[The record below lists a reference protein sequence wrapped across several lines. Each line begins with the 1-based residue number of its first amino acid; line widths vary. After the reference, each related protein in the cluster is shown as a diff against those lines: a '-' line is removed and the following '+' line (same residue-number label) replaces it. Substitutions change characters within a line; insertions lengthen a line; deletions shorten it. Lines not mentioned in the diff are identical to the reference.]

1 VKRKWIGLFLLGL
14 GAFLLVVGVLATVW
28 APGAVKKTPLDV
40 DQTTHLD
47 GTIKKLNFETQELE
61 ENPVKVESI
70 SKTDTNASSDDVV
83 VWVQTACV
91 VLDIDDAP
99 NCVDKND
106 PRLVSATTDVF
117 ATDRVNAEAIPD
129 FKGLP
134 ADAVPHEGLVNKWP
148 FDSEKKDYT
157 YWNGTIDQAV
167 PAIYSGTEDVA
178 GIETYVYKMTV
189 TDADI
194 EIAEG
199 VPGTYSDLTT
209 IYVEP
214 KTGAIQQQTDSMQQ
228 YLEDGTQVV
237 DLNIGF
243 TEDQQKA
250 FADDAKTNMQMLD
263 MMTLWMP
270 IVGFVG
276 GALCVLAGLALLLTA
291 SRRDSAGNE
300 KNTKAMAGASS

>member
-1 VKRKWIGLFLLGL
+1 MKRKWFGMVLLGL

-28 APGAVKKTPLDV
+28 APGVVKKTPLDV

-47 GTIKKLNFETQELE
+47 GTVNKLNPATGEME

-70 SKTDTNASSDDVV
+70 SKADADASNDDVIV
-83 VWVQTACV
+83 FVQTACV
-91 VLDIDDAP
+91 VIDVDNAP
-99 NCVDKND
+99 NCVDGDD
-106 PRLVSATTDVF
+106 PRLVTATTDVF
-117 ATDRVNAEAIPD
+117 ATDRVSAEAIAD

-134 ADAVPHEGLVNKWP
+134 TDAVPHEGLVNKWP
-148 FDSEKKDYT
+148 FDSQKKDYT
-157 YWNGTIDQAV
+157 YWNGTLDRALPAVYKGTKNILGID
-167 PAIYSGTEDVA
+167 
-178 GIETYVYKMTV
+178 TYVYEIKAEKEPI
-189 TDADI
+189 D
-194 EIAEG
+194 IAEG
-199 VPGTYSDLTT
+199 IPGTYDDLTT

-250 FADDAKTNMQMLD
+250 FADDAKTNMRMLD

-300 KNTKAMAGASS
+300 KSTKALAGTSS

>member
-1 VKRKWIGLFLLGL
+1 VKRKWFGMVLLGL

-28 APGAVKKTPLDV
+28 APGVVKKTPLDV

-47 GTIKKLNFETQELE
+47 GTVNKLNAETGELE

-70 SKTDTNASSDDVV
+70 SKADADASTDDVT
-83 VWVQTACV
+83 VWVQSACV
-91 VLDIDDAP
+91 VIDTDDAP
-99 NCVDKND
+99 NCVDGDD
-106 PRLVSATTDVF
+106 PRLVSASTDVF
-117 ATDRVNAEAIPD
+117 ASDRVSAEAIAD

-157 YWNGTIDQAV
+157 YWNGTLDKAIPAV
-167 PAIYSGTEDVA
+167 YKGTESIL
-178 GIETYVYKMTV
+178 GIETYIYEIKVENEPIQI
-189 TDADI
+189 ADGI
-194 EIAEG
+194 
-199 VPGTYSDLTT
+199 PGTYSDDTT

-237 DLNIGF
+237 DLDIGF
-243 TEDQQKA
+243 TQAQQKA
-250 FADDAKTNMQMLD
+250 FADDAKTNMRMLA

-276 GALCVLAGLALLLTA
+276 GVLCLLAGVALLVTA
-291 SRRDSAGNE
+291 RRRDDAGSDRKE
-300 KNTKAMAGASS
+300 LGGASG

>member
-1 VKRKWIGLFLLGL
+1 VKRKWFGMVLLGL

-28 APGAVKKTPLDV
+28 APGVVKKTPLDV
-40 DQTTHLD
+40 DQTTHLE
-47 GTIKKLNFETQELE
+47 GTVNKLNPATGEME

-70 SKTDTNASSDDVV
+70 SKADADASSDGVI

-91 VLDIDDAP
+91 VIDIDDAP
-99 NCVDKND
+99 NCVNGDD

-117 ATDRVNAEAIPD
+117 ATNRVDAEAVPD
-129 FKGLP
+129 YPGLP

-148 FDSEKKDYT
+148 FDSQKKDYT
-157 YWNGTIDQAV
+157 YWNGTVDRAL
-167 PAIYSGTEDVA
+167 PAIYKGTKNIL
-178 GIETYVYKMTV
+178 GIDTYVYEIKAV
-189 TDADI
+189 DEPI
-194 EIAEG
+194 EIADG
-199 VPGTYSDLTT
+199 INGTYNDLTT

-228 YLEDGTQVV
+228 YLDDGTQVV

-243 TEDQQKA
+243 TEAQQKA
-250 FADDAKTNMQMLD
+250 FADDAKTNMQMLS

-291 SRRDSAGNE
+291 RRRDA
-300 KNTKAMAGASS
+300 ASSDNKVMASA

>member
-1 VKRKWIGLFLLGL
+1 MKRKWIGLFLLGL

-117 ATDRVNAEAIPD
+117 ATDRFSAEAIPD

-194 EIAEG
+194 DIAEG

-214 KTGAIQQQTDSMQQ
+214 RTGAIQQQTDSMQQ
-228 YLEDGTQVV
+228 YLADGTQVV
-237 DLNIGF
+237 DLNIKF
-243 TEDQQKA
+243 TDDQVKA
-250 FADDAKTNMQMLD
+250 FADDAKTNTRMLS

-276 GALCVLAGLALLLTA
+276 GALCIVAGLALLLTA

>member
-117 ATDRVNAEAIPD
+117 ATDRFSAEAIPD

-194 EIAEG
+194 DIAEG

-214 KTGAIQQQTDSMQQ
+214 RTGAIQQQTDSMQQ
-228 YLEDGTQVV
+228 YLADGTQVV
-237 DLNIGF
+237 DLNIKF
-243 TEDQQKA
+243 TDDQVKA
-250 FADDAKTNMQMLD
+250 FADDAKTNTRMLS

-276 GALCVLAGLALLLTA
+276 GALCIVAGLALLLTA